1 MQLLLPLRNSILSN
15 AYAEDNALQIHKD
28 SSSKG
33 TSDMGFAE
41 LMEFN
46 PDEKDIENDSV
57 FVGMGKIK
65 LSDIKEP

>member
-1 MQLLLPLRNSILSN
+1 
-15 AYAEDNALQIHKD
+15 
-28 SSSKG
+28 
-33 TSDMGFAE
+33 MGFAE